1 MMTNDL
7 YQFMNA
13 GIPILSELGKVLGKS
28 EAEIKDMVSA
38 GKIGFPEV
46 QAVIKNM
53 TDEGGLFF
61 NLMEEQSKT
70 LSGKVAN
77 LEDAFDQMLNK
88 IGEGSE
94 GLLNSGIEGAT
105 YLVEHYE
112 DVIDVLTI
120 LVATYGSYRAALIV
134 TSV

>member
-1 MMTNDL
+1 
-7 YQFMNA
+7 
-13 GIPILSELGKVLGKS
+13 
-28 EAEIKDMVSA
+28 
-38 GKIGFPEV
+38 
-46 QAVIKNM
+46 M

-134 TSV
+134 TSVLQKAQIAQQAISNWLSLAKSIRTAK